1 MTAVRMYARAAL
13 RRKVWGTVA
22 VALLIG
28 IAGTA
33 VLGAFAGARRTES
46 AFGRLLA
53 AQHVGD
59 ISVGTQ
65 GVGHVSVPAIRTM
78 PNVAWAEARKLFI
91 LASRADDGRIIF
103 MRDLGSATV
112 GASTSAQEL
121 YRRDQAQVLDG
132 RLPDPNRVDEVA
144 VNEVFARNRGL
155 GVGDTYRAWLYSFDD
170 VLPLIDHAR
179 ALGRDPTDA
188 ELRPIMT
195 PLEFRITGIAR
206 TNADLVLSETQSG
219 GNDTVFA
226 TPAFTRRYDAKAF
239 LTAASVKLGDPA
251 HDTAGFERAVRKRF
265 PELNLDIESTAASR
279 VEFARVVDPYVQA
292 LRIFALVA
300 AVAGLF
306 VVGQALAR
314 LVATDSVDLATLQ
327 ALGATR
333 RQRRLSCASRAILA
347 IAVGC
352 GLAALGAWALSP
364 IFPIG
369 RARDAEPH
377 PGLQIDGR
385 VIVIGVV
392 AVAVVLIA
400 LAALLA
406 AARVHRSA
414 RAHDDVRRSPSR
426 SVSMLRR
433 RGGSVGIVTGV
444 GFAVERD
451 RRAPGSSLAATLV
464 GIVVAIA
471 ATVAALT
478 FATNLNALVSSPSR
492 YGWTWGVSIESY
504 TQEMSP
510 ELAQRIE
517 ADRNLTGLTVAS
529 RASVVV
535 DGRTI
540 PAYGFDHVRG
550 SVDPGR
556 PAGRMPRGLHEVAL
570 GGQTMRD
577 LGVAIGDRLRLPTA
591 SGQPLS
597 VRVVGKVLLPFTTN
611 TGSFGLAE
619 GMVFSTTALKRLDP
633 SAQPGFVLA
642 DLAPG
647 ATMRAVARRYSQ
659 DANVF
664 GASKPG
670 DVVAYGHVRSTPLFL
685 AALLAVLAAGVLAHV
700 LVTAVRVRRRDLA
713 VLKTLGFTRR
723 QVASAIGWMATTV
736 VVIALVVGI
745 PVGLALGRWTWR
757 SFADDL
763 GISSYVLVPVAALLV
778 LIAAAVLL
786 ANLVAALPARTA
798 ARTRPALVLRS
809 E

>member
-1 MTAVRMYARAAL
+1 MRAVRMLARAEM
-13 RRKVWGTVA
+13 RRRWWGTTA
-22 VALLIG
+22 VALLIAV
-28 IAGTA
+28 AGAA
-33 VLGAFAGARRTES
+33 VLGALAGARRTDS
-46 AFGRLLA
+46 AYPRLLA
-53 AQHVGD
+53 AEHVGD
-59 ISVGTQ
+59 VAVGTQ
-65 GVGHVSVPAIRTM
+65 GIGHVSLPAIRRL
-78 PNVAWAEARKLFI
+78 PHVEWAEARKLFI
-91 LASRADDGRIIF
+91 LASRAHDGRIVF

-112 GASTSAQEL
+112 GASTRAQEL
-121 YRRDQAQVLDG
+121 YRRDQAQMLDG

-144 VNEVFARNRGL
+144 VNEILARNREL
-155 GVGDTYRAWLYSFDD
+155 GVGDTYRVWLYTFDD
-170 VLPLIDHAR
+170 VLPLIDRAR

-188 ELRPIMT
+188 ELRPTMT
-195 PLEFRITGIAR
+195 PLDLHITGIAR
-206 TNADLVLSETQSG
+206 TNADLVLSETQSDS
-219 GNDTVFA
+219 NDTVFA
-226 TPAFTRRYDAKAF
+226 TPAFTRRYGAKAF
-239 LTAASVKLGDPA
+239 LTAASVKLTDPLHHTDA
-251 HDTAGFERAVRKRF
+251 FERAVRKRF

-279 VEFARVVDPYVQA
+279 VGFARVVDPYVQA

-300 AVAGLF
+300 AVAGVF

-314 LVATDSVDLATLQ
+314 LVAADSVDLATLQ
-327 ALGATR
+327 ALGATK
-333 RQRRLSCASRAILA
+333 RQRRLACASRAILA
-347 IAVGC
+347 IVVGC
-352 GLAALGAWALSP
+352 GLAALGAYALSP

-369 RARDAEPH
+369 RARNAEPH
-377 PGLQIDGR
+377 PGVRIDGP
-385 VIVIGVV
+385 VILIGVV
-392 AVAVVLIA
+392 AVAAALVA

-406 AARVHRSA
+406 AARV
-414 RAHDDVRRSPSR
+414 RRSTRSHGDVWRSTSR
-426 SVSMLRR
+426 PVSMLRR
-433 RGGSVGIVTGV
+433 RGASVGIVTGV

-451 RRAPGSSLAATLV
+451 RRAPGSSLVTTLV

-471 ATVAALT
+471 ATVAAVT
-478 FATNLNALVSSPSR
+478 FATNLDDLVSSPSR

-504 TQEMSP
+504 TQELSP
-510 ELAQRIE
+510 ELASRIE
-517 ADRNLTGLTVAS
+517 ADRDLTGLTIGS
-529 RASVVV
+529 RASVVI

-577 LGVAIGDRLRLPTA
+577 LGVAIGDRLRLPTP
-591 SGQPLS
+591 SGRPLS

-619 GMVFSTTALKRLDP
+619 GMALPAPALKRLDP
-633 SAQPGFVLA
+633 SAQPAFVLA

-647 ATMRAVARRYSQ
+647 ATRRAAARRYSQ

-670 DVVAYGHVRSTPLFL
+670 DVVAYGHVQSTPLLL

-736 VVIALVVGI
+736 VVIALAIGL
-745 PVGLALGRWTWR
+745 PVGLAVGRWTWR

-763 GISSYVLVPVAALLV
+763 GIDDVVTVPTLTLVLLV
-778 LIAAAVLL
+778 ASAILL
-786 ANLVAALPARTA
+786 ANLVAAIPARAA
-798 ARTRPALVLRS
+798 ARTRPAIVLRS